1 MPGSETVPDETPA
14 VPRED
19 HRTRPRR
26 RGHAL
31 DKAILNATI
40 VEIDLSGYAGLSM
53 ERVAERARASKASLY
68 RRWPSKVELVMAAIY
83 DLLPDPASA
92 ADTGSL
98 RGDLLAL
105 FRSSAEM
112 LAGPAGTAIRGL
124 MSDAL
129 REPELAAQL
138 RRYTR
143 GRSVAAMQEVVRRAL
158 ERGELLPGPITAR
171 QLEAGLSVMRFHFL
185 THGPPVPDQVIV
197 EIVDEVVLPLLHA
210 AAGRHAP

>member
-1 MPGSETVPDETPA
+1 MPHSDTVPTVA
-14 VPRED
+14 AAARED

-26 RGHAL
+26 RGQAL
-31 DKAILNATI
+31 DLAILNATI
-40 VEIDLSGYAGLSM
+40 AEIDLSGYVRLSM

-83 DLLPDPASA
+83 DLLPDPAAA

-105 FRSSAEM
+105 FRSAAEL
-112 LAGPAGTAIRGL
+112 LAGPGGTAIRGL

-129 REPELAAQL
+129 RDPELAAQL

-143 GRSVAAMQEVVRRAL
+143 GRSVAAMWEVVHRAM
-158 ERGELLPGPITAR
+158 ERGELPPGTITAR

-185 THGPPVPDQVIV
+185 THGGPVPDHVIV
-197 EIVDEVVLPLLHA
+197 EIVDEVMLPLLHA
-210 AAGRHAP
+210 AAGGDAR

>member
-1 MPGSETVPDETPA
+1 MPRSDTVPDLA
-14 VPRED
+14 AAAPRED

-31 DKAILNATI
+31 DLAILNATI
-40 VEIDLSGYAGLSM
+40 AEIDLSGYAGLSM

-83 DLLPDPASA
+83 GLLPDPAA
-92 ADTGSL
+92 AAETGSL

-105 FRSSAEM
+105 FRSAAEL
-112 LAGPAGTAIRGL
+112 LAGPGGAAIRGM

-129 REPELAAQL
+129 RDPELAAQL

-143 GRSVAAMQEVVRRAL
+143 GRSVAAMREVVRRAM
-158 ERGELLPGPITAR
+158 ERGELPPGSITAR

-185 THGPPVPDQVIV
+185 THGGPVPDHVIV
-197 EIVDEVVLPLLHA
+197 EIVDEVMLPLLYA
-210 AAGRHAP
+210 AAGRHAS